1 MMEYRKLGQT
11 DIEVSVL
18 ALGCWPFAGGTV
30 WGQQDDAESIAT
42 VRAALDVG
50 INFFDTAEGY
60 ENGHSER
67 VLGRGLA
74 GRRKEAIIATKVSPN
89 HLTPAGIT
97 AACEGSLENLQTDY
111 LDLYQI
117 HWPNHDIPI
126 ETTWRALE
134 DLVAAGKVRA
144 LGGANF
150 ASGDLADLLAVG
162 EVAADQMPYSLL
174 WRGIEYEVLPLCRE
188 HGVGL
193 VCYAPLAQG
202 LLTGRYQAASE
213 VPDGLARTR
222 WYSGERALAKHG
234 EPGCEEEVFVAIA
247 QMSKISD
254 RVGAPLASVALAWV
268 LGQRGVTSVLVGAR
282 NTEELGW
289 NLPALDLALDSGVA
303 AELKQVTE
311 PVKRALGRNLDMWF
325 AASRMR

>member
-1 MMEYRKLGQT
+1 MEYRKLGQT

-89 HLTPAGIT
+89 HLTPAEIT

-144 LGGANF
+144 LGVANF

-162 EVAADQMPYSLL
+162 EVAVDQMPFSLL
-174 WRGIEYEVLPLCRE
+174 WRGIEYEVLPLCRDR
-188 HGVGL
+188 GVGL

-234 EPGCEEEVFVAIA
+234 EPGCEEEVFAAIA
-247 QMSKISD
+247 QMSEISE

-282 NTEELGW
+282 NADELGW

-303 AELKQVTE
+303 AELEQVTE